1 MTITFLR
8 VRPAEQLAEPTA
20 NSRRREGTTTVE
32 ISDPSVAEVSAGHEA
47 GLLVIAQTVGE
58 VEPAAWVVSPADALA
73 LADKGVP
80 PWRLTVI
87 GQGSRETVL
96 DALARSS
103 ARFLRSTRSETAEM
117 ADLARLPGV
126 ETAVSV
132 FVDDVAQAVKA
143 VEMGATDLLLRDW
156 EPEGIGELRRAL
168 AGDKLVERTAFP
180 PGVEIDEA
188 RQALSAAAFTAW
200 LGQVDGSGAARP
212 RHEWAPG
219 KDLAPPV
226 PERRLSAEWLDR
238 AWIEGSPP
246 EPLDSAGDLAPVLER
261 SLEGRAPTKDE
272 IEALFRARGDQVD
285 AVAHVA
291 DILRERAVGDTVTY
305 VVNRNINYTN
315 LCYFRCGFCAFSKGP
330 RSLNLRGEP
339 YLMGLDEIVE
349 RAVEAWDR
357 GATEVTLQGGIHPD
371 FTGNFYVDVVH
382 AIKAELPDMHIHGF
396 TPLEVWQGAE
406 TLGIPVRHFLEE
418 LRDAGLGTLP
428 GTAAEIL
435 DDEVRAHLCPDKIRT
450 SQWAEVM
457 IIAHELGLRAT
468 STIMFGHID
477 HPRSWAK
484 HLEVIREIQRRTG
497 GFTEMVPL
505 PFVHMGSPI
514 YLRGRSRPG
523 PTWDEVVLI
532 HAVSRIAFDGLVPN
546 IQASWV
552 KLGLDGGRR
561 LLDAGCND
569 LGGTLMGEIITR
581 SAGAAHGQ
589 EVTPQQF
596 REVIEA
602 AGRRPALRSTTY
614 ELLDRVS

>member
-212 RHEWAPG
+212 RYEWAPG

>member
-8 VRPAEQLAEPTA
+8 VRPAGQLAEPSA

-32 ISDPSVAEVSAGHEA
+32 MASPTPAEIAAGHEA
-47 GLLVIAQTVGE
+47 GLMVVAESLGDVV
-58 VEPAAWVVSPADALA
+58 PAAWVVKPAEALA
-73 LADKGVP
+73 LADRGVP
-80 PWRLTVI
+80 PWRITVVAE
-87 GQGSRETVL
+87 GSRESVL
-96 DALARSS
+96 EAVARSG
-103 ARFLRSTRSETAEM
+103 ARYLRSTRSETSVM
-117 ADLARLPGV
+117 AGLTCLPGI

-132 FVDDVAQAVKA
+132 FVDDVAQATKA
-143 VEMGATDLLLRDW
+143 VELGATDLLLRDW
-156 EPEGIGELRRAL
+156 EPEGIGELRSAL
-168 AGDKLVERTAFP
+168 VGKRLVERTAFP
-180 PGVEIDEA
+180 PGIEIDEA
-188 RQALSAAAFTAW
+188 RQTLPAEVFTAW
-200 LGQVDGSGAARP
+200 LGQVDGSGVARP

-219 KDLAPPV
+219 KDLEPPV
-226 PERRLSAEWLDR
+226 PVNRLSAEWLDR
-238 AWIEGSPP
+238 SWMVGSAPAY
-246 EPLDSAGDLAPVLER
+246 PLSAGDLAPILER
-261 SLEGRAPTKDE
+261 SLAGTPPKTDE

-285 AVAHVA
+285 AVAQVA

-349 RAVEAWDR
+349 RSVEAWDR

-406 TLGIPVRHFLEE
+406 TLGIPVRRFLEE

-435 DDEVRAHLCPDKIRT
+435 DDDVRAHLCPDKIRT

-457 IIAHELGLRAT
+457 ITAHELGLRAT

-477 HPRSWAK
+477 HPRSWAR

-514 YLRGRSRPG
+514 FLRGRSRPG

-561 LLDAGCND
+561 LLEAGCND

-614 ELLDRVS
+614 DILDRVS